1 MPVLKHLDLRK
12 EVIDMANSN
21 KRNSKNNY
29 RSNKRNNS
37 KSYNKG
43 RNNSNCVPSDS
54 NELKHSNDPLWYA
67 QNPQLLSDAASYPYA
82 WPAGVKLDLLNEYSK
97 DNKVWSSGEVATHL
111 SNYSVP
117 GIMTGILVPTCG
129 KSLNATS
136 PVNIAARN
144 IYSFVRHA
152 NSGHTNYDSPDL
164 MLYLLAMDSV
174 YTFLS
179 WCRRLYGIMSLYSPV
194 NRYLPEAI
202 VTAQGVNFKSVMDD
216 LANFRYR
223 LNLAIKKV
231 GSFVV
236 PASMAYMA
244 RHQQMISGLYYDGK
258 SPKAQIYQYTLG
270 YVYKYIETSA
280 TEPGYLEPVYVYS
293 APGSLTAT
301 QIYEIMDTLINPISA
316 SEDCGI
322 MGGDIYKA
330 FGDSGVVKLDWTLD
344 NYSVIPEYNEE
355 MLSQFQ
361 NATVTGPILRS
372 KSFDASVTYNNITQ
386 NVSGEIICD
395 LQFVG
400 HKDESVLTPSRFSGV
415 MCSDRII
422 TFNKDIVT
430 PADTMVGTRLTVI
443 SAEFTDADPSDSAQ
457 EPIYSNNVYG
467 SEILTAVTLTRFV
480 FEGGK
485 WTYATDSS
493 FKYDMS
499 NDITEASDF
508 CNLMQGIALSSQF
521 KWHPAFV
528 ITVPTSRVTVFEKY
542 QFGGLNLDIDNF
554 TVLSYSDVEKLHETA
569 LLSQFN
575 VPMMGA
581 YSKSVR

>member
-1 MPVLKHLDLRK
+1 
-12 EVIDMANSN
+12 MADNNKYN
-21 KRNSKNNY
+21 KRKNGG
-29 RSNKRNNS
+29 NKKYDPKNRNKSNNS
-37 KSYNKG
+37 RDNVS
-43 RNNSNCVPSDS
+43 SDS
-54 NELKHSNDPLWYA
+54 VALKHSNDPLWYA

-82 WPAGVKLDLLNEYSK
+82 WPAGVKLNLLDVYSK
-97 DNKVWSSGEVATHL
+97 DSNVWNSGEVSAQL

-144 IYSFVRHA
+144 IYSYVRHA

-164 MLYLLAMDSV
+164 MLYLLAMDSI

-194 NRYLPEAI
+194 NRYLPEAL
-202 VTAQGVNFKSVMDD
+202 VTAQGVNFQSVMDD

-270 YVYKYIETSA
+270 YVYKYVETAA
-280 TEPGYLEPVYVYS
+280 TQPGYLEPVYIYS
-293 APGSLTAT
+293 APGSLTAAK
-301 QIYEIMDTLINPISA
+301 IYEIMDTLIDPISA

-361 NATVTGPILRS
+361 NATVTGPVLRS
-372 KSFDASVTYNNITQ
+372 YAHDSSKVYNNITQ
-386 NVSGEIICD
+386 NEFGDIICD
-395 LQFVG
+395 LKFVG
-400 HKDESVLTPSRFSGV
+400 LMDNSVLTPSRFSGV
-415 MCSDRII
+415 MCSNRVI
-422 TFNKDIVT
+422 TFNKDNVT

-443 SAEFTDADPSDSAQ
+443 SSKFEDANPGDSTEA
-457 EPIYSNNVYG
+457 PTYFGNVYG
-467 SEILTAVTLTRFV
+467 SEILTSVTLTRFV
-480 FEGGK
+480 FEGGT
-485 WTYATDSS
+485 WTHTTDTS

-499 NDITEASDF
+499 NDMTEPSQY
-508 CNLMQGIALSSQF
+508 CKLMQGIALSSQF
-521 KWHPAFV
+521 KWHPAFI
-528 ITVPTSRVTVFEKY
+528 ITVPTTRVTDMFANY
-542 QFGGLNLDIDNF
+542 LYGGLNLDIDNF

-581 YSKSVR
+581 YAKSVR

>member
-1 MPVLKHLDLRK
+1 
-12 EVIDMANSN
+12 MANNNKSN
-21 KRNSKNNY
+21 KRKYS
-29 RSNKRNNS
+29 SNKKYSS
-37 KSYNKG
+37 KSYGKG
-43 RNNSNCVPSDS
+43 SNGNSCVPSDS
-54 NELKHSNDPLWYA
+54 VDLKHSNDPLWYA

-82 WPAGVKLDLLNEYSK
+82 WPAGVKLNLLNEYSK
-97 DNKVWSSGEVATHL
+97 DAHVWNSGEVAAHL

-144 IYSFVRHA
+144 IYSYVRHA

-194 NRYLPEAI
+194 NRYLPEAL

-270 YVYKYIETSA
+270 YVYKYVETSA
-280 TEPGYLEPVYVYS
+280 SKPGYLEPVYVYS
-293 APGSLTAT
+293 SPGSLTAT
-301 QIYEIMDTLINPISA
+301 DIYNIMDALINPISA

-361 NATVTGPILRS
+361 NATVTGPVLRS
-372 KSFDASVTYNNITQ
+372 FAHDSSKTYNDITQ
-386 NVSGEIICD
+386 NESGEIICD
-395 LQFVG
+395 LKFIG
-400 HKDESVLTPSRFSGV
+400 LIDESVLTPSRFSGV

-422 TFNKDIVT
+422 TFNKDVVT

-443 SAEFTDADPSDSAQ
+443 PAKFEDANPGDSTEA
-457 EPIYSNNVYG
+457 PLYINNVYG

-485 WTYATDSS
+485 WTYTTDAS

-499 NDITEASDF
+499 NDITEQSAF

-528 ITVPTSRVTVFEKY
+528 ITVPTTRVSDMFANYE
-542 QFGGLNLDIDNF
+542 FGGLNLDIDNF

-581 YSKSVR
+581 YAKSVR

>member
-1 MPVLKHLDLRK
+1 
-12 EVIDMANSN
+12 MANNNKSN
-21 KRNSKNNY
+21 KRRYS
-29 RSNKRNNS
+29 SNKKYNP
-37 KSYNKG
+37 KSYGKG
-43 RNNSNCVPSDS
+43 SNSSNCVPSDS
-54 NELKHSNDPLWYA
+54 VDLKHSNDPLWYA

-82 WPAGVKLDLLNEYSK
+82 WPAGVKLNLLNEYSK
-97 DNKVWSSGEVATHL
+97 DAHVWNSGEVAAHL

-144 IYSFVRHA
+144 IYSYVRHA

-194 NRYLPEAI
+194 NRYLPEAL

-258 SPKAQIYQYTLG
+258 SPKAQVYQYTLG
-270 YVYKYIETSA
+270 YVYKYVETSA
-280 TEPGYLEPVYVYS
+280 SKPGYLEPVYVYS
-293 APGSLTAT
+293 SPGSLTAT
-301 QIYEIMDTLINPISA
+301 DIYNIMDALINPISA

-344 NYSVIPEYNEE
+344 NYSVVPEYNEE

-361 NATVTGPILRS
+361 NATVTGPVLRS
-372 KSFDASVTYNNITQ
+372 FAHDSSKTYNDITQ
-386 NVSGEIICD
+386 NESGEIICD
-395 LQFVG
+395 LKFIG
-400 HKDESVLTPSRFSGV
+400 LMDESVLTPSRFSGV

-422 TFNKDIVT
+422 TFNKDVVT

-443 SAEFTDADPSDSAQ
+443 PAKFEDANPGDSTEAQ
-457 EPIYSNNVYG
+457 LYINSVYG
-467 SEILTAVTLTRFV
+467 SEVLTAVTLTRFV

-485 WTYATDSS
+485 WTYTTDAS

-499 NDITEASDF
+499 NDITEQSAF

-528 ITVPTSRVTVFEKY
+528 ITVPTARVSDMFANYE
-542 QFGGLNLDIDNF
+542 FGGLNLDIDNF

-581 YSKSVR
+581 FAKSVR